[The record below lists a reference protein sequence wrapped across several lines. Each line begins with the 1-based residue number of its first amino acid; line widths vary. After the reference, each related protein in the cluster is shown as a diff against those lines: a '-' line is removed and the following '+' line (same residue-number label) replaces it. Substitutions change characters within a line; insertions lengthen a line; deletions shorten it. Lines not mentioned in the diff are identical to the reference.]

1 MKEGLLVVHNY
12 GCQFHHQTMIII
24 ILGGCQV
31 IWKLTFMV
39 IQEIDILEA
48 FLLFLTSNI
57 FSLYIGRFGESS
69 LYRIVKWLKSCEKIT
84 KSSLFLDIGCGNG
97 ILLVKLVCLP

>member
-1 MKEGLLVVHNY
+1 MSGD
-12 GCQFHHQTMIII
+12 M
-24 ILGGCQV
+24 
-31 IWKLTFMV
+31 
-39 IQEIDILEA
+39 EIDIHGNTGDRH
-48 FLLFLTSNI
+48 FRGFSTFLTSNI

-69 LYRIVKWLKSCEKIT
+69 LYRIVKWIKSCEKIT